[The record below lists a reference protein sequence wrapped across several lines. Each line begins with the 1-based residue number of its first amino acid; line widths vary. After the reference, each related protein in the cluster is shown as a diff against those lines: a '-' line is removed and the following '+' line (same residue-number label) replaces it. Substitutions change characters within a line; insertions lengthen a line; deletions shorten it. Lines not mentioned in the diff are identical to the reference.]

1 MNETLKLSIIIS
13 ILCGFSSGIG
23 GVATSFFKIKNKK
36 YVSGF
41 EQLTAGIM
49 TSIVCL
55 EMLPESIQILNVF
68 LEVLCVILGVVCVY
82 LIDYYI
88 NKYNNNKYNNNSII
102 SLVIM
107 ISMAFHNIIEGLA
120 IGSSYSYSISLGITV
135 LIGMILHDIPEGL
148 VVGISNNI
156 AGKTGLRN
164 IINTILVGGVTGIGV
179 FLGNLVG
186 NVNEYFV
193 GINLSIASGVM
204 LYIISCELIPSSY
217 SYYSSKRVNLSYILG
232 MIIGAIIVYM

>member
-88 NKYNNNKYNNNSII
+88 NKYNNNKYNNKFII
-102 SLVIM
+102 SLVII

-120 IGSSYSYSISLGITV
+120 IGSSYSCSISMGITV

-164 IINTILVGGVTGIGV
+164 IITTILVGVVTGIGV

-217 SYYSSKRVNLSYILG
+217 SYYSSKRVNLLYILG
-232 MIIGAIIVYM
+232 MVIGTIIVYM

>member
-88 NKYNNNKYNNNSII
+88 NKYNNKYNNKFII
-102 SLVIM
+102 SLVI
-107 ISMAFHNIIEGLA
+107 IILTLFNVGE
-120 IGSSYSYSISLGITV
+120 YFSISLN
-135 LIGMILHDIPEGL
+135 
-148 VVGISNNI
+148 ISI
-156 AGKTGLRN
+156 DPKTLPR
-164 IINTILVGGVTGIGV
+164 TEKSLTSS
-179 FLGNLVG
+179 
-186 NVNEYFV
+186 
-193 GINLSIASGVM
+193 SI
-204 LYIISCELIPSSY
+204 
-217 SYYSSKRVNLSYILG
+217 SSKTLEIL
-232 MIIGAIIVYM
+232 